1 MFKYSRNGVSVLVV
15 LDRRRAKKS
24 GLYPVK
30 VEVVYRRRQ
39 KYYPTGQD
47 MSETE
52 WMCFPARTSMEV
64 AAMIDDRF
72 YRVKTEVDIM
82 LRNGSFSFASL
93 GTNLGKGAE
102 RTVNEMLSSMM
113 EEFRTEGRVNS
124 YYRCRSTLKSIERF
138 AGNDIP
144 LSDITPHWLKS
155 CEAFWRG
162 EGKSATTVSIYMK
175 TLKSIVNRAF
185 RDGLVG
191 PNAFPYGRGRYV
203 VPAGNGRK
211 RALSRSAIR
220 RIIDYKGEPRLE
232 ESRDLWL
239 FSYLCNGINF
249 MDMLYLKYGNVV
261 GNEIW
266 FVRSK
271 TKGTMS
277 ETRQI
282 RAVFTDEM
290 HRIVARW
297 GNADD
302 GNPDTFLF
310 RYASPYDDAFAAVSK
325 VRRVTSMC
333 NRGLAKIASEI
344 GIPKFTTYSARH
356 SFASVLKWSGVDI
369 AFISESLGH
378 SSLSITEHYLAG
390 SGEEERRKR
399 AKILTDLNPGKSR
412 R

>member
-1 MFKYSRNGVSVLVV
+1 
-15 LDRRRAKKS
+15 
-24 GLYPVK
+24 
-30 VEVVYRRRQ
+30 
-39 KYYPTGQD
+39 
-47 MSETE
+47 
-52 WMCFPARTSMEV
+52 MCFPARTSMEV

-124 YYRCRSTLKSIERF
+124 YYRCRSTLKSIE
-138 AGNDIP
+138 
-144 LSDITPHWLKS
+144 
-155 CEAFWRG
+155 
-162 EGKSATTVSIYMK
+162 
-175 TLKSIVNRAF
+175 RAF

-282 RAVFTDEM
+282 RAVFTEGIILYT
-290 HRIVARW
+290 HLI
-297 GNADD
+297 N
-302 GNPDTFLF
+302 TFL
-310 RYASPYDDAFAAVSK
+310 
-325 VRRVTSMC
+325 
-333 NRGLAKIASEI
+333 
-344 GIPKFTTYSARH
+344 
-356 SFASVLKWSGVDI
+356 
-369 AFISESLGH
+369 
-378 SSLSITEHYLAG
+378 
-390 SGEEERRKR
+390 
-399 AKILTDLNPGKSR
+399 
-412 R
+412 